1 MAIEKY
7 TNGFN
12 IAGEEIG
19 ISYALSASCDD
30 AGNNIS
36 EYYQPSLSAGD
47 GIEITED
54 NEIKVKLHYIT
65 VGEP

>member
-1 MAIEKY
+1 MVVA
-7 TNGFN
+7 NGLK
-12 IAGEEIG
+12 IG
-19 ISYALSASCDD
+19 NNEYILASAVSASYDN

-36 EYYQPSLSAGD
+36 EYYQPTLSAGD